1 MDNYIVMEHYCRN
14 YDLHQ
19 PKKKIKKKDT
29 PCDVAIKKYKDC
41 LPLNK
46 YILGDKKEFK
56 YCENLKKRMENL
68 CG

>member
-14 YDLHQ
+14 YDLHE
-19 PKKKIKKKDT
+19 PKTTKKDT
-29 PCDVAIKKYKDC
+29 PCDAAIKKYKDC
-41 LPLNK
+41 LSLNK

-56 YCENLKKRMENL
+56 YCENLKKKMEIL